1 MIAALVVVTSAACA
15 ESKPATV
22 SEDFKSAV
30 NSMLS
35 TVGSGSSPTF
45 EALTCGGVLDAPGDE
60 QVAMWADAQV
70 PEGSADKLRSAGI
83 AAGWQPQRADGFD
96 LFLVGPNNVKF
107 ALRGS
112 KVRAEQAKCSISGR
126 HQELS
131 VDVRPDLTPGQTKAL
146 SAQLG
151 PAVAAAEAVHEVI
164 GKALDHR
171 KFPTSGKIESAGGLS
186 LSTCGEKNG
195 PRGVQWSGSTEHQLD
210 AATDPA
216 ALERKI
222 IDRLPSGL
230 TVDERPGQPGY
241 FQATASGVSLSMSI
255 SPKKQQDGSKVFE
268 FEFDAQSADCVPVT
282 VS

>member
-1 MIAALVVVTSAACA
+1 VM
-15 ESKPATV
+15 
-22 SEDFKSAV
+22 
-30 NSMLS
+30 
-35 TVGSGSSPTF
+35 
-45 EALTCGGVLDAPGDE
+45 DAPGDE

-83 AAGWQPQRADGFD
+83 AAGWQPQRAEGFD

-131 VDVRPDLTPGQTKAL
+131 VDVRPELTPRQKTAL
-146 SAQLG
+146 SAQLE
-151 PAVAAAEAVHEVI
+151 PAVAAGEAIHEVI
-164 GKALDHR
+164 GKELDHR
-171 KFPTSGKIESAGGLS
+171 KFPPGGKIDLAAGVS
-186 LSTCGEKNG
+186 LSTCGEKSG

-210 AATDPA
+210 GSTDPA

-241 FQATASGVSLSMSI
+241 FQAKASGMSLSVSI

-268 FEFDAQSADCVPVT
+268 FEFNAQSSDCVPVT
-282 VS
+282 GS